1 MTAIEDARRLLAGI
15 TPGPWMDD
23 PQRDD
28 NQQRRILSPGR
39 TICDEVERD
48 EDADFIAAA
57 PALVA
62 SLADTIEAVAALHKR
77 APDRSCGHDIWVCV
91 GCSTGRP
98 GVTLWPCPTAR
109 LVSPE
114 ATEATK

>member
-23 PQRDD
+23 PERDD
-28 NQQRRILSPGR
+28 NQQRRIVARGG
-39 TICDEVERD
+39 TICDEIERD
-48 EDADFIAAA
+48 QDADFIVAA

-62 SLADTIEAVAALHKR
+62 SLADTIEAVQAWLLNACPMILTR
-77 APDRSCGHDIWVCV
+77 PELYDAGHVE
-91 GCSTGRP
+91 
-98 GVTLWPCPTAR
+98 LLR